1 MRLWSSNAKAA
12 ALALVGAGVWAA
24 GDAEIRLIT
33 LDPGHFHAALIQ
45 KQKLPAMSDR
55 VRVYAPLGPDL
66 AAHLNRVAAFNS
78 RRDNPTDWKLEI
90 YAGADFL
97 ERMLAD
103 RDGNVVVLSG
113 RNRGKIERVRAA
125 LGAGLHVLADKPWI
139 LEAAELP
146 QLEAALEEADRRRLV
161 AYDAMTQRFEI
172 SCILPRE
179 LVNDSEIFGDRLP
192 GSPSQPA
199 AQMESVHYLLKEV
212 AGVPNLR
219 PAWFFDIREQG
230 EGLTDV
236 GTHLVDLIMW
246 TLFPDQAIDYRRE
259 IQVLDGER
267 WPTPL
272 TEEQFRRVTGERRFP
287 EFLTGAL
294 RDGKLEYYCN
304 NRVRYSI
311 RGLHVTLDVRWNFE
325 APPGMGDSELAV
337 FRGSRAAVEVR
348 QGPEEKFIPEVY
360 VVPASAR
367 EKEAVARALAGRLA
381 RLRPR
386 YPGLEV
392 EDQGRRFHVVIPKAL
407 RIGHEE
413 HFALL
418 VDRFLGY
425 LRRPETLP
433 AWEKPNMLAKYYV
446 TTQGVALGRARAAG
460 PQK

>member
-1 MRLWSSNAKAA
+1 MKWLSSSAKAA
-12 ALALVGAGVWAA
+12 ALALAGVAAGGAGE
-24 GDAEIRLIT
+24 AEIRLIT

-45 KQKLPAMSDR
+45 KQRLPGMSDR

-66 AAHLNRVAAFNS
+66 AAHLNRIAAFNS

-97 ERMLAD
+97 QRMLAS

-113 RNRGKIERVRAA
+113 RNRGKIGRVRAA

-139 LEAAELP
+139 LEASELP
-146 QLEAALEEADRRRLV
+146 QLEAALEDAERSRRV

-179 LVNDSEIFGDRLP
+179 LVNDPEIFGERLP

-199 AQMESVHYLLKEV
+199 ARMESVHYLLKEV

-246 TLFPDQAIDYRRE
+246 TLFPDQAIDYRRD
-259 IQVLDGER
+259 IRVLDAER
-267 WPTPL
+267 WPTIL

-287 EFLTGAL
+287 DFLSDAL
-294 RDGKLEYYCN
+294 KDGRLPYYCN
-304 NRVRYSI
+304 NRVRYEI
-311 RGLHVTLDVRWNFE
+311 RGMHVALDVRWDFE
-325 APPGMGDSELAV
+325 APPGMGDTELAI
-337 FRGSRAAVEVR
+337 FRGSRASVEVR
-348 QGPEEKFIPEVY
+348 QGAEEKFIPEVY
-360 VVPASAR
+360 VVPVSAADKDR
-367 EKEAVARALAGRLA
+367 IRRAVEARLA
-381 RLRPR
+381 RLGER
-386 YPGLEV
+386 YPGLAL
-392 EDQGRRFHVVIPKAL
+392 EDQGSRLHILIPKAL

-418 VDRFLGY
+418 VERFLGY
-425 LRRPETLP
+425 LRHPETLP

-446 TTQGVALGRARAAG
+446 TTQGVALGRAKRA
-460 PQK
+460 K

>member
-1 MRLWSSNAKAA
+1 
-12 ALALVGAGVWAA
+12 
-24 GDAEIRLIT
+24 
-33 LDPGHFHAALIQ
+33 
-45 KQKLPAMSDR
+45 MSDR

-66 AAHLNRVAAFNS
+66 SAHLNRIAAFNS
-78 RRDNPTDWKLEI
+78 RRENPTDWKLEI

-97 ERMLAD
+97 ERLLAD

-113 RNRGKIERVRAA
+113 RNRGKIERLRAA

-139 LEAAELP
+139 LDTAELS
-146 QLEAALEEADRRRLV
+146 QLEAALQEADRKRLV

-179 LVNDSEIFGDRLP
+179 LVNDREIFGEPLP
-192 GSPSQPA
+192 GSASQPA
-199 AQMESVHYLLKEV
+199 ARMESVHYLLKEV

-246 TLFPDQAIDYRRE
+246 TLFPDQAIDYRRD
-259 IQVLDGER
+259 IRVLDGER
-267 WPTPL
+267 WPTVL

-287 EFLTGAL
+287 EFLSGAL
-294 RDGKLEYYCN
+294 RDGRLQYYCN
-304 NRVRYSI
+304 NRVSYVI
-311 RGLHVTLDVRWNFE
+311 RGLHVVLDIRWEFE
-325 APPGMGDSELAV
+325 APPGMGDTELAI
-337 FRGSRAAVEVR
+337 FRGGRATVEVR

-360 VVPASAR
+360 VVPASAGER
-367 EKEAVARALAGRLA
+367 ERVRRALEARLA
-381 RLRPR
+381 RLQQR
-386 YPGLEV
+386 YPGVAL
-392 EDQGRRFHVVIPKAL
+392 EDQGSRFHIQIPKAL

-446 TTQGVALGRARAAG
+446 TTQGVALGRAKGVRAG
-460 PQK
+460 N